1 VHKLVTHPTTLTSQN
16 SGKEVLSLEEILAE
30 GIAGVKTSDRE
41 EDGRRAHKQLPP
53 GNLFSRFSKNNV
65 KKLQEAMYQSTENE
79 NIDITLDL
87 RSFGVPW
94 SLHCW
99 IRTLLTAHH
108 NNFSSVIDEL
118 LQDFSKEWTEDNS
131 SYFTDE
137 CLPVL
142 FSIFRTNKAEG
153 TTLFLADVLSAC
165 YGKEP
170 IDKIVFPENSDT
182 ADTTAGS
189 RAGGGAPR
197 IDPKFVNNP
206 ELSDIQFRVEGRIFY
221 AHKLVLITSSLKFR
235 SMLNSKFC
243 EGSPPVLQINDIR
256 YEIFDTVM
264 QYLYKGNT
272 EELCVESADILELMA
287 AANFFQLDGLL
298 QYCEVRCASLIDL
311 DNIVSYYIHAKV
323 YSAKNLLTYCEGFI
337 LQNLVALLTYDDSV
351 KRLIFGK
358 KLQNH
363 DVITGLLRTL
373 QERVKKKGP
382 SKNKKHSL

>member
-1 VHKLVTHPTTLTSQN
+1 M
-16 SGKEVLSLEEILAE
+16 G
-30 GIAGVKTSDRE
+30 
-41 EDGRRAHKQLPP
+41 
-53 GNLFSRFSKNNV
+53 
-65 KKLQEAMYQSTENE
+65 
-79 NIDITLDL
+79 
-87 RSFGVPW
+87 
-94 SLHCW
+94 
-99 IRTLLTAHH
+99 
-108 NNFSSVIDEL
+108 
-118 LQDFSKEWTEDNS
+118 
-131 SYFTDE
+131 
-137 CLPVL
+137 
-142 FSIFRTNKAEG
+142 
-153 TTLFLADVLSAC
+153 ADVLSAC
-165 YGKEP
+165 YGKDA
-170 IDKIVFPENSDT
+170 IDKIVFPSQPD
-182 ADTTAGS
+182 DL
-189 RAGGGAPR
+189 RGGGGPPR

-264 QYLYKGNT
+264 QYLYKGST
-272 EELCVESADILELMA
+272 EELSVEATDILELMA

-298 QYCEVRCASLIDL
+298 HYCEVRCASLIDL

-373 QERVKKKGP
+373 QERAKRKGP
-382 SKNKKHSL
+382 NKSKKHSL